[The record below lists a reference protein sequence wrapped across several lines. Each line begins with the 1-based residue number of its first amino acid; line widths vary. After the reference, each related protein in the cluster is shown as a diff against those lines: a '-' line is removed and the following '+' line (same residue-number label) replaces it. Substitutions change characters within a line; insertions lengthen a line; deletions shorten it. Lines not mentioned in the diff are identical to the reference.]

1 MKDLEK
7 NIREILFTENQIKE
21 KIDELG
27 DQITLDYQGKD
38 LLLIGVLK
46 GANVFMSDLMRKIQI
61 PLSIDFIAVS
71 SYGLSTE
78 SSGVVKIIKDLD
90 HSIEDKDVLI
100 IEDIIDTGL
109 TLDYLYHNLLSRK
122 PRSFKICTL
131 LDKPERRKADIKVD
145 YKGFDIPDEF
155 IVGYGIDYAEQY
167 RNLPYIAILKKE
179 VYEK

>member
-1 MKDLEK
+1 MEK
-7 NIREILFTENQIKE
+7 NIREILFTEEQIE
-21 KIDELG
+21 KKLEELG
-27 DQITLDYQGKD
+27 AKITADYQGKN

-46 GANVFMSDLMRKIQI
+46 GANVFMCDLMRKIQM

-90 HSIEDKDVLI
+90 HSIEGKDVLI
-100 IEDIIDTGL
+100 VEDIIDTGL

-122 PRSFKICTL
+122 PESFKICTL
-131 LDKPERRKADIKVD
+131 LDKPERRKTDIKVD

-179 VYEK
+179 AYEKQ